1 MDNPL
6 SPTSV
11 EDQIYVAK
19 LFLKGPNGEAVP
31 LEQTVNRAMR
41 RRGLLGRDSLNGAL
55 LIDRCRS
62 VHTIGM
68 RFALDVA
75 FVSLTERVLA
85 INSITTM
92 ATGRFGLPRFRSNA
106 VLEAEAGSFVLWGLM
121 AGQRWVLEP

>member
-11 EDQIYVAK
+11 ADHIDVTK
-19 LFLKGPNGEAVP
+19 LLLKGPGGVAVP
-31 LEQTVNRAMR
+31 LERTLNRAMR
-41 RRGLLGRDSLNGAL
+41 RRGLLGRDGLNGAL

-62 VHTIGM
+62 VHTVGM

-75 FVSLTERVLA
+75 FVSLTERVLT

-92 ATGRFGLPRFRSNA
+92 PTGRFGLPRFRSNA

-121 AGQRWVLEP
+121 AGQRWGLEP